1 MNRKWNLKNSNL
13 FFNFQHIILH
23 KQKKVEKIH
32 PPERILRHFLS
43 PFPMPEKKHYQHKC
57 LYRARVHQRQSTMAT
72 RRSPVYLVSMRHR
85 PTLALKKTKYDGNFW
100 GMLKDLTFWCNAKL
114 LIGGVLCPIIVW
126 GMSENCWFRFS
137 LKRKSLGC
145 NYKILPAILVME
157 CDISK

>member
-1 MNRKWNLKNSNL
+1 M
-13 FFNFQHIILH
+13 FFIFQHIILH

-43 PFPMPEKKHYQHKC
+43 PFPMPKKKHYQHKC
-57 LYRARVHQRQSTMAT
+57 LYRARVHQRQSTMET

-85 PTLALKKTKYDGNFW
+85 PTLALKENKVW
-100 GMLKDLTFWCNAKL
+100 WKL
-114 LIGGVLCPIIVW
+114 LRNVKRSYIVVQCLIKVGILFNGGVLCTIIVW
-126 GMSENCWFRFS
+126 AMSENCWFSFS

-145 NYKILPAILVME
+145 YYKILPAILVME